1 MTVARGLASIAAAG
15 ALIAIVASCW
25 DGLPA
30 ADIVRRCLSRVEPGA
45 IYVFHVGAASE
56 DAAGL
61 QPIIDG
67 LRGMGYSMA
76 VVSDLIAP

>member
-1 MTVARGLASIAAAG
+1 MIRCCSRASSTNYWLWTVDSLG
-15 ALIAIVASCW
+15 W

-30 ADIVRRCLSRVEPGA
+30 ADIVRRCLDQAEPGA

-56 DAAGL
+56 DAAAL

-67 LRGMGYSMA
+67 LREMGYTFEA
-76 VVSDLIAP
+76 IADILP